1 MRGLYLRI
9 RWDEF
14 READSLLPEGVS
26 SFAFFFKPVLPSL
39 ADFTWIV
46 DPVDGLP
53 LSEGFCFDSDCE
65 REFDNLPEDHG
76 LIPANT
82 LLPKFARYIK
92 DDWLD
97 LYGFREPIKD
107 STPFLREFSEA
118 CREVNAEYADFR
130 KSTPEAQY
138 LAATVDIYIRN
149 VDGSYW
155 TVYARDEQLLDSIS
169 RYASGIPGVTCFE
182 ISLLEGDL

>member
-1 MRGLYLRI
+1 MRGLFLDI
-9 RWDEF
+9 RWDEL
-14 READSLLPEGVS
+14 LLPEGVS
-26 SFAFFFKPVLPSL
+26 SFALFFKPVLPSL

-46 DPVDGLP
+46 IPSWGLP
-53 LSEGFCFDSDCE
+53 LCDNFFFDPDCE
-65 REFDNLPEDHG
+65 REVNNLPEDHG

-92 DDWLD
+92 DDRLD

-107 STPFLREFSEA
+107 SAPFLRGFWEA
-118 CREVNAEYADFR
+118 CSDVNAEYADFR
-130 KSTPEAQY
+130 KSTPQARY

-149 VDGSYW
+149 VEAAYW

-169 RYASGIPGVTCFE
+169 RYVSGIPGVTCFE
-182 ISLLEGDL
+182 ISLLEGVR